1 MRALRQCDS
10 GGGGG
15 GGYGSYLCTRHRRDA
30 TVSSAVL
37 RSPRRVAE
45 ARGGAPIAAR
55 IPRSVLVEPKIP
67 LTFGNLYIH
76 ILPCGEAFS
85 FRYFSSLEGLYWH
98 VDEDVHT
105 TQDPCTHTH
114 VTSDPRA
121 GAAVVAIGVGSPVA
135 QPAKPL
141 ASSSASRRTW
151 GGGGGKRG
159 PHSAQPVTSSWA
171 PGPPPSQ
178 SPFRGVR
185 GHSDHAVLDADRHR
199 GRRPARMWDAV
210 LALGAVDAFCV
221 RSAGCV
227 VAEGESEVSRRAYWR
242 APRRERKR
250 SHSTPPSRDY
260 GGVERRQCRG
270 AQQLARRSSLKSM
283 SAQKAPAAA
292 SRADRQTRRH
302 LRLRAQARQAILP
315 SSATPAPA
323 DRQRRT
329 ADHGPNGPRT
339 TDQKPIRPRNRKI
352 PNLQKPL
359 RGPRSPKLASW
370 SVVRGPP

>member
-98 VDEDVHT
+98 VDEDVHRT
-105 TQDPCTHTH
+105 HVHTH

-178 SPFRGVR
+178 SPSEAYEGIPIMQSLMQIAI
-185 GHSDHAVLDADRHR
+185 G
-199 GRRPARMWDAV
+199 GGGRPAC
-210 LALGAVDAFCV
+210 GTQ
-221 RSAGCV
+221 S
-227 VAEGESEVSRRAYWR
+227 
-242 APRRERKR
+242 
-250 SHSTPPSRDY
+250 SHSEP
-260 GGVERRQCRG
+260 
-270 AQQLARRSSLKSM
+270 
-283 SAQKAPAAA
+283 
-292 SRADRQTRRH
+292 
-302 LRLRAQARQAILP
+302 
-315 SSATPAPA
+315 
-323 DRQRRT
+323 
-329 ADHGPNGPRT
+329 
-339 TDQKPIRPRNRKI
+339 
-352 PNLQKPL
+352 
-359 RGPRSPKLASW
+359 
-370 SVVRGPP
+370 